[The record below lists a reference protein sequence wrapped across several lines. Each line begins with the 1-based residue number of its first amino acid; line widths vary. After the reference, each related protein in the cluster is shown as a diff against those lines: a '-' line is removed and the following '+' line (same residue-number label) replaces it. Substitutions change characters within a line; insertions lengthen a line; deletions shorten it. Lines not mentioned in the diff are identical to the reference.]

1 MSTVGGRTGELPGAG
16 TAARGDIGTVDTVSN
31 AEPAHQERGP
41 IPGVRLPMPGERVSC
56 TTLSQ
61 TRPAAVEL
69 VGLEDR
75 VMVEYS
81 RVDEQTGRGWV
92 HLVRQYSRDDPELA
106 AELTRLR
113 PAV

>member
-1 MSTVGGRTGELPGAG
+1 M
-16 TAARGDIGTVDTVSN
+16 SN

-41 IPGVRLPMPGERVSC
+41 IPGVRLPMPGERVRC
-56 TTLSQ
+56 TSLSR

-113 PAV
+113 PAL